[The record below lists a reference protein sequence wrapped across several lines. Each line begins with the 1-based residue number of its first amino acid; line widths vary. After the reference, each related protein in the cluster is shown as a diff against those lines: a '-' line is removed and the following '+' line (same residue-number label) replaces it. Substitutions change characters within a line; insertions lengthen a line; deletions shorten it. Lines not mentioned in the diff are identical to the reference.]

1 MANETKKQV
10 ELDEAQLDE
19 VTGGER
25 NTNGGGLDDLD
36 CDQNKPFV

>member
-10 ELDEAQLDE
+10 EQLNEAQLDE

-25 NTNGGGLDDLD
+25 NQSKGQVDVEV
-36 CDQNKPFV
+36 DQIDTL